1 MGMVMVA
8 KMQEMEAVKVLR
20 KHHIPYSTS
29 NVQGISTL
37 LRRNEVDPQRLRRL
51 GFRISRLIGNQLV
64 VFYKG
69 DRIGIIV

>member
-1 MGMVMVA
+1 MVS
-8 KMQEMEAVKVLR
+8 KMQEMEAVKILR
-20 KHHIPYSTS
+20 QNHIPYSTS

-37 LRRNEVDPQRLRRL
+37 LCRNEVDPKKLRRL